1 MSDTIWGPADVTA
14 ALIGFFRA
22 RGIEARSRVPL
33 ERAPGMVRVTRV
45 GGGPANAA
53 QDEAHLVIEVW
64 ESSQPA
70 AFDLARSL
78 WAMLAVID
86 EGDQE
91 AIPGLITYSIVPDFP
106 VQLPDEFSPELDRAQ
121 FTVTAR
127 VAFEEVSIP

>member
-1 MSDTIWGPADVTA
+1 M
-14 ALIGFFRA
+14 
-22 RGIEARSRVPL
+22 
-33 ERAPGMVRVTRV
+33 
-45 GGGPANAA
+45 
-53 QDEAHLVIEVW
+53 IEVW